1 MTTYETAFLL
11 NAVHPHK
18 KVGSPAT
25 SINDLLRR
33 GTTAVTGRPQLTL
46 ISKPAL
52 SAAPVHGLVRRGLD
66 LHAEQTQEPRPC
78 ARDNEQ

>member
-1 MTTYETAFLL
+1 MRQHRVVQLICQVTA
-11 NAVHPHK
+11 
-18 KVGSPAT
+18 
-25 SINDLLRR
+25 
-33 GTTAVTGRPQLTL
+33 AVTGRPQLTL

-52 SAAPVHGLVRRGLD
+52 SAAPVHGIVRRGLD